1 MNELIIPDK
10 LFEEMLG
17 HCRKGYPNESCGI
30 LAGKGKQISKV
41 YKMTNSKNSP
51 DLYVMDA
58 KEQFAVMKD
67 IREQNL
73 SMIAIFHSHPD
84 STAYPSQTDVRLAFY
99 DDAIYVILSLTEKEP
114 VVKAFLI
121 AEGAIEEVVITKE
134 I

>member
-10 LFEEMLG
+10 LFEEMIE

-30 LAGKGKQISKV
+30 LAGKGSQISRI

-51 DLYVMDA
+51 ELYVMDS
-58 KEQFAVMKD
+58 KEQLAVMKD

-121 AEGAIEEVVITKE
+121 AEGAIEEVVISKD

>member
-10 LFEEMLG
+10 IFEEMLE

-30 LAGKGKQISKV
+30 LAGTGNQISKI

-51 DLYVMDA
+51 ELYVMDS

-67 IREQNL
+67 IREHGL
-73 SMIAIFHSHPD
+73 AMLAIFHSHPD
-84 STAYPSQTDVRLAFY
+84 AKAYPSQTDVRLAFY
-99 DDAIYVILSLTEKEP
+99 DDAVYVIISLTEKEP

-121 AEGAIEEVVITKE
+121 TEGAIEEVVLTKE
-134 I
+134 T